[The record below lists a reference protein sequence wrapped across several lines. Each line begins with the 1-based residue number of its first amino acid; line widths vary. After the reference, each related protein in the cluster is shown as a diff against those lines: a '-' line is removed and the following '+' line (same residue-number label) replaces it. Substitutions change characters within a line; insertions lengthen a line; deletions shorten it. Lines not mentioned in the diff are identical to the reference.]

1 MTKHNTYYRFIIKNI
16 RLKSTNFLFVL
27 LMKFLT
33 YIYKCHKSTLGSD
46 KNRNFFKTFFTHYP
60 IN

>member
-33 YIYKCHKSTLGSD
+33 YIYKCHKSTLQGQIKIAIFS
-46 KNRNFFKTFFTHYP
+46 KLSLH
-60 IN
+60 IIQ